1 MKSGCHRKEMTRPFV
16 VHTLTDSL
24 GKLRCRLLLGDT
36 CELQPWTS
44 DSCMGDKDTIT
55 YRIGGLKEM
64 QMLADELRITL
75 CMFVVVA
82 RVVFVPQVVQVVI
95 AKQQNCRV
103 RVLLLEAY
111 DILQIVVLLGVSLKI
126 ISIVRIEVI
135 TKEDIDHIGAHQ
147 LAPSVATMYVA
158 YEVVGLGEE

>member
-1 MKSGCHRKEMTRPFV
+1 
-16 VHTLTDSL
+16 
-24 GKLRCRLLLGDT
+24 
-36 CELQPWTS
+36 
-44 DSCMGDKDTIT
+44 MGDKDTIT

-64 QMLADELRITL
+64 QMLADELRLTL

-103 RVLLLEAY
+103 RVLLLEA
-111 DILQIVVLLGVSLKI
+111 DNSLQIVVFCGVSLKI

-135 TKEDIDHIGAHQ
+135 TKEDIDHIGAHK
-147 LAPSVATMYVA
+147 LAPSVATMNVA
-158 YEVVGLGEE
+158 NEVVGHGEE